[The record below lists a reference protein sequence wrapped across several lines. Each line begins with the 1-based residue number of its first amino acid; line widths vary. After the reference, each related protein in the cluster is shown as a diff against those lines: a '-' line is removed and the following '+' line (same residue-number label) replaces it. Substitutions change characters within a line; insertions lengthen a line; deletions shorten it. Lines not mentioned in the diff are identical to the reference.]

1 MAKSLEPTQHP
12 IEANSCPAEEIF
24 VITKAKDGEASTTKW
39 GSGQGLPVLSLGDHE
54 DLLSRTGVS
63 LDRML
68 CWLKALRHSTNTA
81 GFF

>member
-39 GSGQGLPVLSLGDHE
+39 GSGQGLLG
-54 DLLSRTGVS
+54 T
-63 LDRML
+63 
-68 CWLKALRHSTNTA
+68 ALR
-81 GFF
+81 GFVVSFFRYYGSEQLV

>member
-39 GSGQGLPVLSLGDHE
+39 GSGQGLLG
-54 DLLSRTGVS
+54 T
-63 LDRML
+63 
-68 CWLKALRHSTNTA
+68 ALRVL
-81 GFF
+81 